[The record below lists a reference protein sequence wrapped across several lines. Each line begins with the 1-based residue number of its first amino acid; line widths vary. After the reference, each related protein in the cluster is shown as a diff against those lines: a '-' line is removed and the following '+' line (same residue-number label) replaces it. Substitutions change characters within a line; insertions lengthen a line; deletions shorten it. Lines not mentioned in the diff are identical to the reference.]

1 MPSIS
6 QLRSDSPLTSI
17 AFAMSFSGASNSA
30 NAPPVHNRVP
40 ELTLNCRC
48 IETRPACWSCL
59 SAQYGH
65 ILHTDNRMCSRAD
78 HTLVGVNAGSVR
90 RSQLWQIIPPAEG
103 VYPVKHTVHLY
114 ALVRVPVPDV
124 EADSHAEAVSKAS
137 RMVDL
142 DEVFRDLASH
152 ATRLNAIEYADEIS
166 HVLVDEDGD
175 SEYDRSRW
183 YTWNEINQLTEMD
196 LKKTRVHPVGT

>member
-1 MPSIS
+1 M
-6 QLRSDSPLTSI
+6 
-17 AFAMSFSGASNSA
+17 
-30 NAPPVHNRVP
+30 
-40 ELTLNCRC
+40 
-48 IETRPACWSCL
+48 
-59 SAQYGH
+59 
-65 ILHTDNRMCSRAD
+65 
-78 HTLVGVNAGSVR
+78 
-90 RSQLWQIIPPAEG
+90 
-103 VYPVKHTVHLY
+103 KHTVHLY
-114 ALVRVPVPDV
+114 ALVRVPVSDV